1 MEDRELLA
9 LLDSSPIQGRELLEA
24 LYREPVRLA
33 AWQHLDSAQDV
44 EVCVRETFAEFAAK
58 RQRFDPSKG
67 GHPALD
73 RRSKTEEALS
83 GSASKGPECLPG
95 AESHTV
101 PGGQNKIGLR

>member
-9 LLDSSPIQGRELLEA
+9 LLDSSPIQG
-24 LYREPVRLA
+24 REPVRLA

-67 GHPALD
+67 SLRGYLITIAARKAI
-73 RRSKTEEALS
+73 RRWTE
-83 GSASKGPECLPG
+83 
-95 AESHTV
+95 
-101 PGGQNKIGLR
+101 GQKQKRP

>member
-1 MEDRELLA
+1 MEDRELMA

-67 GHPALD
+67 SLRGYLITIAARKAI
-73 RRSKTEEALS
+73 RRWTE
-83 GSASKGPECLPG
+83 
-95 AESHTV
+95 
-101 PGGQNKIGLR
+101 GQKQKRP